1 MPEKPHSSPAAQ
13 PFIVL
18 PVTDSSN
25 NYAMAQ
31 VKAGLAVPGTA
42 FLALEQTAGKGQ
54 RGRSWQAAPGVNI
67 MLSRVI
73 DPAPLQISEQFALSA
88 AVALGCYDFY
98 KKYAGAED
106 CRIKWPNDLY
116 WQDRKAGGILIEN
129 LLSASGEWKIAIAGM
144 GINLNQTAFP
154 ESVTGAVSLLQI
166 TGKAYDLL
174 EMTRE
179 LCGTLNERLEA
190 LKFGGPAATLEA
202 YNEVLYRKGEK
213 VKLRKDGA
221 VFETRVLGV
230 NLQGQLLTA
239 DPVERCWDHG
249 MVEWVRNGE
258 W

>member
-1 MPEKPHSSPAAQ
+1 MPHSSPAAQ

-42 FLALEQTAGKGQ
+42 YLALEQTAGKGQ

-67 MLSRVI
+67 MMSRII
-73 DPAPLQISEQFALSA
+73 DPAPLALGEQFALSA
-88 AVALGCYDFY
+88 AIALGCYDFF

-129 LLSASGEWKIAIAGM
+129 LLSASGEWKTAIAGT
-144 GINLNQTAFP
+144 GINLNQAAFP
-154 ESVTGAVSLLQI
+154 ESVSGAVSLLQI
-166 TGKAYDLL
+166 TGKTHDLW
-174 EMTRE
+174 EMAGE
-179 LCGTLNERLEA
+179 LYHALTVRLET
-190 LKFGGPAATLEA
+190 LHTGGIDTLLEA
-202 YNEVLYRKGEK
+202 YNQALYRNGEYI
-213 VKLRKDGA
+213 KLRKDGV
-221 VFETRVLGV
+221 VFETRVKGV
-230 NLQGQLLTA
+230 NGQGQLITA

-249 MVEWVRNGE
+249 SVEWVREVSSE